1 MVNDKPPEGE
11 PDLLDFL
18 LDKCVDSHEVAH
30 AVHWHLY
37 LEKTND
43 ENFEK
48 DPSVKAYFEYAY
60 NSLLSTLDKDDPES
74 SRSLKL

>member
-1 MVNDKPPEGE
+1 
-11 PDLLDFL
+11 
-18 LDKCVDSHEVAH
+18 
-30 AVHWHLY
+30 LY
-37 LEKTND
+37 LEKTNE

-74 SRSLKL
+74 AKSLKL